1 MAGKDGSLL
10 PILRASRWQKKS
22 IFKGFKFIYQPGDR
36 QVFLIYIY
44 MSVRKT
50 FQEIND
56 RIKRGE
62 AVVMTAEEVSA
73 MGRTHSPAQVAEKVD
88 VVTTATFGPMCS
100 SGMFIN
106 TGHANPPIR
115 MEKATLNGVPV
126 FTGIAA
132 VDLYIGA
139 TEVHPENPVYG
150 GAHVI
155 EELLAG
161 KDVELEAFAKGTD
174 CYPLK
179 HIKTTINRNNINEM
193 VMYNPR
199 NAYQNYPVAVNLS
212 NRIKYTYMGSLLPKL
227 GNANYSTSGELS
239 PLLNDPEM
247 RTIGMGT
254 RIFLGGA
261 TGYISWYGTQFK
273 SDAELNE
280 FGVPV
285 SNAATLAVIGDGF
298 QMNPSFIKAAY
309 YEKYGV
315 SMFVGIGIP
324 IPVLD
329 EEMATRVM
337 IRNEQITTRI
347 LDYGDPDHP
356 ELGRTNYKEL
366 MSGEIEL
373 NQKKIKT
380 ASLSSLYKAREI
392 AELLKEQIKKGA
404 FFLSE
409 PVEIFP
415 KGKGLNSLEIRS

>member
-1 MAGKDGSLL
+1 MA
-10 PILRASRWQKKS
+10 
-22 IFKGFKFIYQPGDR
+22 
-36 QVFLIYIY
+36 
-44 MSVRKT
+44 KT
-50 FQEIND
+50 FQEINE
-56 RIKRGE
+56 RIKKGE
-62 AVVMTAEEVSA
+62 AVVMTAEEVSSMA
-73 MGRTHSPAQVAEKVD
+73 PSHTPADIVEKVD

-106 TGHANPPIR
+106 TGHASPPIR

-139 TEVHPENPVYG
+139 TENHPEDPAYG
-150 GAHVI
+150 GAHII
-155 EELLAG
+155 EELIAG
-161 KDVELEAFAKGTD
+161 KDVELIAHGKGTD
-174 CYPLK
+174 CYPLRN
-179 HIKTTINRNNINEM
+179 IKTTINRDNINEM
-193 VMYNPR
+193 VMFNPR
-199 NAYQNYPVAVNLS
+199 NAYQNYPVAVNQS
-212 NRIKYTYMGSLLPKL
+212 NRIKYTYMGSLLPRL

-254 RIFLGGA
+254 RIFLGGT
-261 TGYISWYGTQFK
+261 TGYVSWYGTQFK
-273 SDAELNE
+273 TDAEVNE

-285 SNAATLAVIGDGF
+285 SNAATLAVIGDASR
-298 QMNPSFIKAAY
+298 MDPSFIKAAY

-329 EEMATRVM
+329 EEMASRVM

-356 ELGRTNYKEL
+356 ELGRTTYGKL

-373 NQKKIKT
+373 QGKKIRT
-380 ASLSSLYKAREI
+380 SSLSSIYKAREI
-392 AELLKEQIKKGA
+392 AEILKKQIQEGEFYLA
-404 FFLSE
+404 E
-409 PVEIFP
+409 PVELFP
-415 KGKGLNSLEIRS
+415 RGKGLHALEIRS

>member
-1 MAGKDGSLL
+1 
-10 PILRASRWQKKS
+10 
-22 IFKGFKFIYQPGDR
+22 
-36 QVFLIYIY
+36 

-62 AVVMTAEEVSA
+62 AVVMTAEEVSV
-73 MGRTHSPAQVAEKVD
+73 MGLTHSPAQVAEKVD

-139 TEVHPENPVYG
+139 TEVHPENPAYG

-155 EELLAG
+155 EALLAG
-161 KDVELEAFAKGTD
+161 KDVELEASAKGTD

-179 HIKTTINRNNINEM
+179 SIKTTINRNNLNEM

-212 NRIKYTYMGSLLPKL
+212 NRIKYTYMGSLLPKM

-254 RIFLGGA
+254 RIFLGGTA
-261 TGYISWYGTQFK
+261 GYISWYGTQFK

-315 SMFVGIGIP
+315 SMFVGIGVP

-329 EEMATRVM
+329 EEMAARVM

-373 NQKKIKT
+373 KQKKIKT
-380 ASLSSLYKAREI
+380 SSLSSLYKAREI
-392 AELLKEQIKKGA
+392 ANLLKEQIKKGE
-404 FFLSE
+404 FLLTE
-409 PVEIFP
+409 PIEIFP

>member
-1 MAGKDGSLL
+1 M
-10 PILRASRWQKKS
+10 KKS
-22 IFKGFKFIYQPGDR
+22 
-36 QVFLIYIY
+36 
-44 MSVRKT
+44 
-50 FQEIND
+50 FQEINEKIRKGD
-56 RIKRGE
+56 
-62 AVVMTAEEVSA
+62 AVVLTAEEVA
-73 MGRTHSPAQVAEKVD
+73 DMGKDHSPAQVAGKVD

-115 MEKATLNGVPV
+115 MERATLNGVPV

-139 TEVHPENPVYG
+139 TENHPENPAYG
-150 GAHVI
+150 GAHII
-155 EELLAG
+155 EDLIAG
-161 KDVELEAFAKGTD
+161 KDVELEAHGKGTD

-179 HIKTTINRNNINEM
+179 DIRTTINRENINEM
-193 VMYNPR
+193 IMFNPR
-199 NAYQNYPVAVNLS
+199 NAYQNYPVAVNTS
-212 NRIKYTYMGSLLPKL
+212 NRIKYTYMGSLLPRL
-227 GNANYSTSGELS
+227 GNANFSTSGELS

-254 RIFLGGA
+254 RIFLGGT
-261 TGYISWYGTQFK
+261 TGYISWHGTQFK
-273 SDAELNE
+273 TDAELNE
-280 FGVPV
+280 HGVPV
-285 SNAATLAVIGDGF
+285 SNAATLAVIGDASK
-298 QMNPSFIKAAY
+298 MSPEFIKAAY

-329 EEMATRVM
+329 EEMAARLM

-356 ELGRTNYKEL
+356 ELGRTNYREL

-380 ASLSSLYKAREI
+380 ASLSSIFQARKI
-392 AELLKEQIKKGA
+392 ADILKKQVSEGRFLLT
-404 FFLSE
+404 E
-409 PVEIFP
+409 PVEMFP
-415 KGKGLNSLEIRS
+415 KNKGLNSLGIR

>member
-1 MAGKDGSLL
+1 
-10 PILRASRWQKKS
+10 
-22 IFKGFKFIYQPGDR
+22 
-36 QVFLIYIY
+36 

-73 MGRTHSPAQVAEKVD
+73 MGKTHSAAQVAEKVD

-100 SGMFIN
+100 SGMIIN

-126 FTGIAA
+126 FSGIAA

-139 TEVHPENPVYG
+139 TETHPENPAYG

-155 EELLAG
+155 EDLLAG

-179 HIKTTINRNNINEM
+179 HIKTTINRNNLNEM
-193 VMYNPR
+193 VMFNPR

-254 RIFLGGA
+254 RIFLGG
-261 TGYISWYGTQFK
+261 TSGYISWYGTQFK

-315 SMFVGIGIP
+315 SMFVGIGVP

-329 EEMATRVM
+329 EEMAARVM

-347 LDYGDPDHP
+347 LDYGDPDHL

-373 NQKKIKT
+373 KQKKIKT

-392 AELLKEQIKKGA
+392 AELLKEQIKKGE
-404 FFLSE
+404 FLLTE